1 MRMAYEQATS
11 INVVPKG
18 PKMQMRSIR
27 KGRYGRKLT
36 WKSPSIIKS
45 VANGLLQA
53 GYMIM

>member
-1 MRMAYEQATS
+1 MWMAYEQATS

-18 PKMQMRSIR
+18 PKMQMRSIW

-36 WKSPSIIKS
+36 WKALSITKS
-45 VANGLLQA
+45 VANGLLQV